1 MIPELSS
8 NNEFNM
14 PSLSTFV
21 GFIPALKVYTFVFSL
36 AEYLL
41 LEQIEEQNKVIN
53 ESFWLE
59 WQNTKRQGLDKVL
72 RFIDNN
78 DWAKKND
85 FKTLSISYQT
95 LQDLFKGKFKTYQ
108 KLNDASFEKD
118 EQKPYIV
125 VCYRVLNN
133 ALGTFTDI
141 VDCIIIKN

>member
-14 PSLSTFV
+14 PSLSIFV
-21 GFIPALKVYTFVFSL
+21 GFIPVLRVYTFVFSL

-72 RFIDNN
+72 RFIETP
-78 DWAKKND
+78 WAKMNEFEKTFVSND
-85 FKTLSISYQT
+85 V
-95 LQDLFKGKFKTYQ
+95 LQKLFKGEFKSY
-108 KLNDASFEKD
+108 KELNDASFENNSEKN
-118 EQKPYIV
+118 YLV
-125 VCYRVLNN
+125 VTYRVRNEKLD
-133 ALGTFTDI
+133 TFTDI
-141 VDCIIIKN
+141 VDCLIIIK